1 MVAQIKQ
8 KTIVEQIMEK
18 VRELIITDKLK
29 PGDRIPTENELAA
42 MFGVGRSSIR
52 EAVKV
57 FTYLGV
63 FETQTRRGTI
73 LNDSNS
79 VSSEALSWAFLLCE
93 KDFTSIMGFR
103 KTLEQ
108 EAWIELARRYRDG
121 DPAVGAALERM
132 QEQILAM
139 KSAIAAGDMDGL
151 NQVDYIFHRIAISE
165 MDNAAVLALFE
176 TLRSFTYE
184 EIRVSNTFRDDLG
197 TVVSEHQA
205 ILSAVK
211 DKDPLAAF
219 HKFREHIDTTRD
231 RIVRK
236 NADSPAA
243 VHPSSTA
250 P

>member
-1 MVAQIKQ
+1 MAAQIRQ

-18 VRELIITDKLK
+18 VKELIVKDKLK
-29 PGDRIPTENELAA
+29 PGDRIPTENELAT

-73 LNDSNS
+73 LNDNNS
-79 VSSEALSWAFLLCE
+79 VSSEALTWAFLLCE

-103 KTLEQ
+103 RALEQ
-108 EAWIELARRYRDG
+108 EAWIDLSRRFREG
-121 DPAVGAALERM
+121 DPAISIVLDGM
-132 QEQILAM
+132 QEQIFTMQTAVAM
-139 KSAIAAGDMDGL
+139 GDMAGL
-151 NQVDYIFHRIAISE
+151 NEADYAFHRIAIVA
-165 MDNAAVLALFE
+165 MNNGPILALFE

-184 EIRVSNTFRDDLG
+184 EIRISNTFRGDLG
-197 TVVSEHQA
+197 TVIPEHQA
-205 ILSAVK
+205 ILAAVK

-219 HKFREHIDTTRD
+219 QKFREHIDTTRD

-236 NADSPAA
+236 KD
-243 VHPSSTA
+243 
-250 P
+250 

>member
-1 MVAQIKQ
+1 VVGQIKQ

-18 VRELIITDKLK
+18 VRELIVKDKLK
-29 PGDRIPTENELAA
+29 PGDRIPTENELAT

-63 FETQTRRGTI
+63 FETQTRRGTT
-73 LNDSNS
+73 LNDNNS
-79 VSSEALSWAFLLCE
+79 ISSEALSWAFLLCE

-103 KTLEQ
+103 KALEQ
-108 EAWIELARRYRDG
+108 EAWIELSRRFREG
-121 DPAVGAALERM
+121 DDAVPPALDRM
-132 QEQILAM
+132 QEQVLAM
-139 KSAIAAGDMDGL
+139 KAAIASKNLIDL
-151 NQVDYIFHRIAISE
+151 NEADYTFHKIAIAE
-165 MDNAAVLALFE
+165 MNNGPILALFE

-184 EIRVSNTFRDDLG
+184 EIRMSNTFRGNLG

-205 ILSAVK
+205 ILAAVK

-219 HKFREHIDTTRD
+219 HKFRAHIDTTRD

-236 NADSPAA
+236 KD
-243 VHPSSTA
+243 
-250 P
+250 

>member
-1 MVAQIKQ
+1 VVAQIKQ

-18 VRELIITDKLK
+18 VRELIVKEKLK
-29 PGDRIPTENELAA
+29 PGDRIPTENELAT

-73 LNDSNS
+73 LNDNNS

-103 KTLEQ
+103 RALEQ
-108 EAWIELARRYRDG
+108 EAWIDLSRRFREK
-121 DPAVGAALERM
+121 DPAVPLALEKM
-132 QEQILAM
+132 QEQVLAM
-139 KSAIAAGDMDGL
+139 KSAVVANDMADL
-151 NQVDYIFHRIAISE
+151 NEADYAFHRIAIAE
-165 MDNAAVLALFE
+165 MGNGPILALFE

-184 EIRVSNTFRDDLG
+184 EIRISNTFRGDLG

-205 ILSAVK
+205 ILTAVK
-211 DKDPLAAF
+211 NKDPLAAF

-236 NADSPAA
+236 KD
-243 VHPSSTA
+243 
-250 P
+250 